1 MWDTVKCPHICKNGV
16 QKGEDRKEKEQKKY
30 SKKQCLKILKFDFKK
45 NINLHIQ
52 ETQQTQNGITAK
64 RFTARHIVV
73 KILKAK
79 GKEKISKAKRVGKST
94 HHIQQNSSKKNS

>member
-1 MWDTVKCPHICKNGV
+1 MQKWSIERRRQRGKGIEKIFKETVSENSQIWFK
-16 QKGEDRKEKEQKKY
+16 
-30 SKKQCLKILKFDFKK
+30 KK

-64 RFTARHIVV
+64 QFTARHIIV

-94 HHIQQNSSKKNS
+94 HHIQ